1 VSRNVLT
8 VCAWNSAGKEILKR
22 TFSIMLC
29 RRVSLAGS
37 VNYTSYILA
46 AVFSLHLERLA
57 FEEYVVE
64 SLI

>member
-1 VSRNVLT
+1 
-8 VCAWNSAGKEILKR
+8 
-22 TFSIMLC
+22 MLC